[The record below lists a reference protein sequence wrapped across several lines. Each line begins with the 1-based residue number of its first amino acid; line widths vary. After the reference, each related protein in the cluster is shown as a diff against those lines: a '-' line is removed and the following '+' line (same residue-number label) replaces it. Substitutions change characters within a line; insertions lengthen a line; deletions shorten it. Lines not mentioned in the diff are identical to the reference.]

1 MDIRDIA
8 RLSGYS
14 LGTVS
19 RVLNGHPNVSD
30 KARMRVLKVVEEVGY
45 EPNSNARFLK
55 MQGRTAIAVFV
66 KGARN
71 LLFADILERIQAL
84 LSEADEQADVVYLD
98 EDENEVLYAIHY
110 QQVRHPKGMLFL
122 GGDPAFFKTSFSRV
136 SVPGVLVTNT
146 AAGLAFKNLSS
157 VSTNDVEAAREVV
170 EYLFSRGHRRI
181 GIVGG
186 NRALSQVSGR
196 RLHGA
201 EEALRAH
208 GIKLD
213 YERDYEPCHFSM
225 EEGYDAMV
233 RLIMRSPDLTAVFA
247 LGDAIALGAMRAV
260 FDMGLSIPGDLSL
273 VGFDG
278 VNSSQFSIP
287 RLTTIRQDTRLIATR
302 SVETLLA
309 SFAGETKPVREMV
322 PFQLL
327 KRESVRALSP
337 EDRVGSA
344 PAADGGDDSG
354 DDASN
359 AVAATVGVSAGR
371 APETAKAGRTRA
383 RASRVQVNERR
394 GVI

>member
-1 MDIRDIA
+1 M
-8 RLSGYS
+8 
-14 LGTVS
+14 
-19 RVLNGHPNVSD
+19 LNGHPNVSD

-122 GGDPAFFKTSFSRV
+122 GGDPAFFKTSFGRV

-278 VNSSQFSIP
+278 ANSSQFSIP

-309 SFAGETKPVREMV
+309 CLGGETKPVREMV

-337 EDRVGSA
+337 EDRAGSA
-344 PAADGGDDSG
+344 PAADGG

-383 RASRVQVNERR
+383 RASRIQVSERR
-394 GVI
+394 GVV

>member
-110 QQVRHPKGMLFL
+110 QQVRHPKGML
-122 GGDPAFFKTSFSRV
+122 RV

-208 GIKLD
+208 GIELD

-233 RLIMRSPDLTAVFA
+233 RLVMRSPDLTAVFA

-309 SFAGETKPVREMV
+309 CLGGETKPVREMV

-337 EDRVGSA
+337 EDRAGSA
-344 PAADGGDDSG
+344 PAADGG

-359 AVAATVGVSAGR
+359 AVAATVDVSAGR
-371 APETAKAGRTRA
+371 ALETAKAGRTRA
-383 RASRVQVNERR
+383 RASRIQVSERR
-394 GVI
+394 GVV

>member
-208 GIKLD
+208 GIELD

-233 RLIMRSPDLTAVFA
+233 RLVMRSPDLTAVFA

-309 SFAGETKPVREMV
+309 SFAGEAKPVREMV

-344 PAADGGDDSG
+344 PAADGG

>member
-84 LSEADEQADVVYLD
+84 LSEADEQADVIYLD
-98 EDENEVLYAIHY
+98 EDENEVLSAIHY

-122 GGDPAFFKTSFSRV
+122 GGDPAFFKTSYGRV

-170 EYLFSRGHRRI
+170 EYLFSCGHRRI

-208 GIKLD
+208 GIELD

-233 RLIMRSPDLTAVFA
+233 RLVMRSPDLTAVFA

-309 SFAGETKPVREMV
+309 CLGGEAKPVREMV

-344 PAADGGDDSG
+344 PAADGGDD
-354 DDASN
+354 ASN

-371 APETAKAGRTRA
+371 VPETAKAGRTRA

>member
-208 GIKLD
+208 GIELD

-309 SFAGETKPVREMV
+309 CLGGETKPVREMV

-327 KRESVRALSP
+327 KRESVRSLSP
-337 EDRVGSA
+337 EDRAGSA
-344 PAADGGDDSG
+344 PVADGG

-359 AVAATVGVSAGR
+359 AVSETVSVSAGR

-383 RASRVQVNERR
+383 RASRVQVSERR

>member
-30 KARMRVLKVVEEVGY
+30 KARERVLKVVEEVGY

-55 MQGRTAIAVFV
+55 MQGRTVVAVIV

-71 LLFADILERIQAL
+71 LLFADVLERIQAL
-84 LSEADEQADVVYLD
+84 LREADEQADVVYLD
-98 EDENEVLYAIHY
+98 EDENEVQFAIHY
-110 QQVRHPKGMLFL
+110 QRLRHPKGMLFL
-122 GGDPAFFKTSFSRV
+122 GGDPAYFKTSFGRV
-136 SVPGVLVTNT
+136 GVPGVLVTNT
-146 AAGLAFKNLSS
+146 AAGLGFKNLSS
-157 VSTNDVEAAREVV
+157 VSTNDVEAAREIV
-170 EYLFSRGHRRI
+170 EYLYACGHRRI

-196 RLHGA
+196 RLRGA

-208 GIKLD
+208 GIELD
-213 YERDYEPCHFSM
+213 YDRDYEPCHFTM

-233 RLIMRSPDLTAVFA
+233 RLVMRAPDLTAVFA

-287 RLTTIRQDTRLIATR
+287 RLTTIRQDTRQLAQR
-302 SVETLLA
+302 SVEILLA
-309 SFAGETKPVREMV
+309 AMNGEGAETRPIREMV

-327 KRESVRALSP
+327 KRESVRRL
-337 EDRVGSA
+337 A
-344 PAADGGDDSG
+344 PGADARGP
-354 DDASN
+354 
-359 AVAATVGVSAGR
+359 
-371 APETAKAGRTRA
+371 APEAVPEN
-383 RASRVQVNERR
+383 S
-394 GVI
+394 

>member
-98 EDENEVLYAIHY
+98 EDENEVLSAIHY

-122 GGDPAFFKTSFSRV
+122 GGDPAFFKTSFGRV

-208 GIKLD
+208 GIELD

-233 RLIMRSPDLTAVFA
+233 RLVMRSPDLTAVFA

-278 VNSSQFSIP
+278 VNLSQFSIP

-309 SFAGETKPVREMV
+309 SFAGEAKPVREMV

-337 EDRVGSA
+337 EDRSGTA
-344 PAADGGDDSG
+344 PVADGG

-383 RASRVQVNERR
+383 RASRIQVSERR
-394 GVI
+394 GVV

>member
-1 MDIRDIA
+1 MTNDA
-8 RLSGYS
+8 HE
-14 LGTVS
+14 LG
-19 RVLNGHPNVSD
+19 
-30 KARMRVLKVVEEVGY
+30 
-45 EPNSNARFLK
+45 FL
-55 MQGRTAIAVFV
+55 
-66 KGARN
+66 
-71 LLFADILERIQAL
+71 
-84 LSEADEQADVVYLD
+84 
-98 EDENEVLYAIHY
+98 
-110 QQVRHPKGMLFL
+110 
-122 GGDPAFFKTSFSRV
+122 
-136 SVPGVLVTNT
+136 
-146 AAGLAFKNLSS
+146 NLSS

-208 GIKLD
+208 GIELD

-233 RLIMRSPDLTAVFA
+233 RLVMRSPDLTAVFA

-278 VNSSQFSIP
+278 VNLSQFSIP

-309 SFAGETKPVREMV
+309 SFAGEAKPVREMV

-337 EDRVGSA
+337 EDRAGTA
-344 PAADGGDDSG
+344 PVADGG

>member
-19 RVLNGHPNVSD
+19 RVLNGHPNVST
-30 KARMRVLKVVEEVGY
+30 KARERVLKVVEEVGY
-45 EPNSNARFLK
+45 EPNTNARFLK
-55 MQGRTAIAVFV
+55 FQGRAAVAVFV

-84 LSEADEQADVVYLD
+84 LGEADEQTDVIYLD
-98 EDENEVLYAIHY
+98 EDENEVQYAVHY
-110 QQVRHPKGMLFL
+110 QQLRHPKGMLFL
-122 GGDPAFFKTSFSRV
+122 GGDPAYFKASFSRV
-136 SVPGVLVTNT
+136 NVPGVLVTNT
-146 AAGLAFKNLSS
+146 AAGLGFKNLSS
-157 VSTNDVEAAREVV
+157 VSTNDVAAAREIM
-170 EYLFSRGHRRI
+170 EYLVACGHRRI

-208 GIKLD
+208 GIEFD
-213 YERDYEPCHFSM
+213 FDRDYEPCHFSM

-233 RLIMRSPDLTAVFA
+233 RLIMRSSDLTAVFA

-260 FDMGLSIPGDLSL
+260 FDMGLRVPDDLSL

-278 VNSSQFSIP
+278 VSSSQFAIP
-287 RLTTIRQDTRLIATR
+287 RLTTIRQDTRLLATR

-309 SFAGETKPVREMV
+309 AMGGEDKPIREMV

-327 KRESVRALSP
+327 KRESVRMLGAEAGVLAAS
-337 EDRVGSA
+337 GSA
-344 PAADGGDDSG
+344 
-354 DDASN
+354 
-359 AVAATVGVSAGR
+359 VGQ
-371 APETAKAGRTRA
+371 A
-383 RASRVQVNERR
+383 RAEGRDVASGQVTAPA
-394 GVI
+394 

>member
-98 EDENEVLYAIHY
+98 EDENEVLSAIHY

-208 GIKLD
+208 GIELD

-278 VNSSQFSIP
+278 VSSSQFSIP

-309 SFAGETKPVREMV
+309 SFAGEAKPVREMV

-337 EDRVGSA
+337 EDRVGTA
-344 PAADGGDDSG
+344 AVADGG

-383 RASRVQVNERR
+383 RASRVQVSERR

>member
-122 GGDPAFFKTSFSRV
+122 GGDPAFFKTSYGRV

-208 GIKLD
+208 GIELD

-233 RLIMRSPDLTAVFA
+233 RLVMRSPDLTAVFA

-309 SFAGETKPVREMV
+309 CLGGETKPVREMV

-327 KRESVRALSP
+327 KRESVQALSP
-337 EDRVGSA
+337 EDRAGSA
-344 PAADGGDDSG
+344 PAADDGG
-354 DDASN
+354 DASN
-359 AVAATVGVSAGR
+359 AVAATIGVAAGR

-383 RASRVQVNERR
+383 RASRVQVSERR

>member
-30 KARMRVLKVVEEVGY
+30 RARMRVLKVVEEVGY

-55 MQGRTAIAVFV
+55 MQGRTAVAVFV

-208 GIKLD
+208 GIELD

-278 VNSSQFSIP
+278 VSSSQFSIP

-309 SFAGETKPVREMV
+309 SFAGEAKPVREMV

-337 EDRVGSA
+337 EDRVGTA
-344 PAADGGDDSG
+344 AVADGG

-383 RASRVQVNERR
+383 RASRVQVSERR

>member
-208 GIKLD
+208 GIELD

-260 FDMGLSIPGDLSL
+260 FDWGCP
-273 VGFDG
+273 
-278 VNSSQFSIP
+278 
-287 RLTTIRQDTRLIATR
+287 
-302 SVETLLA
+302 
-309 SFAGETKPVREMV
+309 
-322 PFQLL
+322 
-327 KRESVRALSP
+327 SP
-337 EDRVGSA
+337 EICRSWGST
-344 PAADGGDDSG
+344 G
-354 DDASN
+354 
-359 AVAATVGVSAGR
+359 
-371 APETAKAGRTRA
+371 
-383 RASRVQVNERR
+383 
-394 GVI
+394 

>member
-208 GIKLD
+208 GIELD

-278 VNSSQFSIP
+278 VSSSQFSIP

-309 SFAGETKPVREMV
+309 SFAGEAKPVREMV

-344 PAADGGDDSG
+344 PAADGG

>member
-98 EDENEVLYAIHY
+98 EDENEVLSAIHY

-122 GGDPAFFKTSFSRV
+122 GGDPAFFKTSFGRV

-208 GIKLD
+208 GIELD

-233 RLIMRSPDLTAVFA
+233 RLVMRSPDLTAVFA

-337 EDRVGSA
+337 EDCAGTA
-344 PAADGGDDSG
+344 PVADGG

-359 AVAATVGVSAGR
+359 AVAATVDVSAGR

>member
-1 MDIRDIA
+1 M
-8 RLSGYS
+8 
-14 LGTVS
+14 
-19 RVLNGHPNVSD
+19 
-30 KARMRVLKVVEEVGY
+30 
-45 EPNSNARFLK
+45 
-55 MQGRTAIAVFV
+55 
-66 KGARN
+66 
-71 LLFADILERIQAL
+71 
-84 LSEADEQADVVYLD
+84 
-98 EDENEVLYAIHY
+98 
-110 QQVRHPKGMLFL
+110 
-122 GGDPAFFKTSFSRV
+122 

-208 GIKLD
+208 GIELD
-213 YERDYEPCHFSM
+213 YERDYELPLLDGGGLRRNGEARHAFP
-225 EEGYDAMV
+225 GPHGRLRARRRDRARRDA
-233 RLIMRSPDLTAVFA
+233 RGLRY
-247 LGDAIALGAMRAV
+247 
-260 FDMGLSIPGDLSL
+260 GLSIPGDLSL

-309 SFAGETKPVREMV
+309 CLGGETKPVREMV

-327 KRESVRALSP
+327 KRESVRRFRQKTVPVPHPSQM
-337 EDRVGSA
+337 
-344 PAADGGDDSG
+344 
-354 DDASN
+354 
-359 AVAATVGVSAGR
+359 VA
-371 APETAKAGRTRA
+371 
-383 RASRVQVNERR
+383 
-394 GVI
+394 

>member
-98 EDENEVLYAIHY
+98 EDENEVLSAIHY

-122 GGDPAFFKTSFSRV
+122 GGDPAFFKTSFGRV

-208 GIKLD
+208 GIELD

-233 RLIMRSPDLTAVFA
+233 RLVMRSPDLTAVFA

-359 AVAATVGVSAGR
+359 AVAATVDVSAGR

>member
-84 LSEADEQADVVYLD
+84 LSEADEQADVIYLD
-98 EDENEVLYAIHY
+98 EDENEVLSAIHY

-146 AAGLAFKNLSS
+146 AAGLAFRNLSS

-208 GIKLD
+208 GIELD

-337 EDRVGSA
+337 EDCAGTA
-344 PAADGGDDSG
+344 PAADGG

-383 RASRVQVNERR
+383 RASRIQVSERR
-394 GVI
+394 GVV

>member
-84 LSEADEQADVVYLD
+84 LSEADEQADVIYLD

-122 GGDPAFFKTSFSRV
+122 GGDPAFFKTSYGRV

-208 GIKLD
+208 GIELD

-247 LGDAIALGAMRAV
+247 LGDVIALGAMRAV

-287 RLTTIRQDTRLIATR
+287 RLTTIRQDTRLIAIR

-309 SFAGETKPVREMV
+309 CLGGETKPVREMV

-337 EDRVGSA
+337 EDCVGSA
-344 PAADGGDDSG
+344 PAADGG

-371 APETAKAGRTRA
+371 APETAKAGRTRS
-383 RASRVQVNERR
+383 RASRVQVSERR
-394 GVI
+394 GVV

>member
-98 EDENEVLYAIHY
+98 EDENEVLSAIHY

-122 GGDPAFFKTSFSRV
+122 GGDPAFFKTSYGRV

-208 GIKLD
+208 GIELD

-309 SFAGETKPVREMV
+309 SFAGEAKPVREMV

-337 EDRVGSA
+337 EDGAGSA
-344 PAADGGDDSG
+344 PVADGG

-359 AVAATVGVSAGR
+359 AVAATVDVSAGR

-383 RASRVQVNERR
+383 RASRIQVSERR

>member
-98 EDENEVLYAIHY
+98 EDENEVLSAIHY

-122 GGDPAFFKTSFSRV
+122 GGDPAFFKTSFGRV

-208 GIKLD
+208 GIELD

-233 RLIMRSPDLTAVFA
+233 RLVMRSPDLTAVFA

-278 VNSSQFSIP
+278 VNLSQFSIP

-344 PAADGGDDSG
+344 PAADGGDD
-354 DDASN
+354 ASN

-383 RASRVQVNERR
+383 RASRVQVSERR

>member
-98 EDENEVLYAIHY
+98 EDENEVLSAIHY

-208 GIKLD
+208 GIELD

-309 SFAGETKPVREMV
+309 SFAGEAKPVREMV

-327 KRESVRALSP
+327 KRESARALSP

-344 PAADGGDDSG
+344 PVADGG

-383 RASRVQVNERR
+383 RASRVQVSERR

>member
-84 LSEADEQADVVYLD
+84 LSEADEQADVIYLD
-98 EDENEVLYAIHY
+98 EDENEVLSAIHY

-208 GIKLD
+208 GIELD

-233 RLIMRSPDLTAVFA
+233 RLVMRSPDLTAVFA

-309 SFAGETKPVREMV
+309 SFAGEAKPVREMV

-344 PAADGGDDSG
+344 PVADGG

-383 RASRVQVNERR
+383 RASRVQVSERR

>member
-84 LSEADEQADVVYLD
+84 LSEADEQADVIYLD
-98 EDENEVLYAIHY
+98 EDENEVLSAIHY

-170 EYLFSRGHRRI
+170 EYLFSCGHRRI

-208 GIKLD
+208 GIELD

-233 RLIMRSPDLTAVFA
+233 RLVMRSPDLTAVFA

-309 SFAGETKPVREMV
+309 SFAGEAKPVREMV

-337 EDRVGSA
+337 EDRVGTA
-344 PAADGGDDSG
+344 AVADGG

-383 RASRVQVNERR
+383 RASRVQVSERR

>member
-84 LSEADEQADVVYLD
+84 LSEADEQADVIYLD
-98 EDENEVLYAIHY
+98 EDENEVLSAIHY

-208 GIKLD
+208 GIELD

-309 SFAGETKPVREMV
+309 SFAGEAKPVREMV

-337 EDRVGSA
+337 EDRAGST
-344 PAADGGDDSG
+344 PAADGG

-383 RASRVQVNERR
+383 RASRVQVSERR

>member
-84 LSEADEQADVVYLD
+84 LSEADEQADVIYLD
-98 EDENEVLYAIHY
+98 EDENEVLSAIHY

-136 SVPGVLVTNT
+136 NVPGVLVTNT

-170 EYLFSRGHRRI
+170 EYLF
-181 GIVGG
+181 
-186 NRALSQVSGR
+186 
-196 RLHGA
+196 
-201 EEALRAH
+201 
-208 GIKLD
+208 
-213 YERDYEPCHFSM
+213 
-225 EEGYDAMV
+225 
-233 RLIMRSPDLTAVFA
+233 
-247 LGDAIALGAMRAV
+247 
-260 FDMGLSIPGDLSL
+260 
-273 VGFDG
+273 
-278 VNSSQFSIP
+278 
-287 RLTTIRQDTRLIATR
+287 
-302 SVETLLA
+302 
-309 SFAGETKPVREMV
+309 
-322 PFQLL
+322 
-327 KRESVRALSP
+327 
-337 EDRVGSA
+337 
-344 PAADGGDDSG
+344 PAAIG
-354 DDASN
+354 AS
-359 AVAATVGVSAGR
+359 ASWAATARSAR
-371 APETAKAGRTRA
+371 
-383 RASRVQVNERR
+383 
-394 GVI
+394 

>member
-98 EDENEVLYAIHY
+98 EDENEVLSAIHY

-122 GGDPAFFKTSFSRV
+122 GGDPAFFKTSYGRV

-208 GIKLD
+208 GIELD

-309 SFAGETKPVREMV
+309 SFAGEAKPVREMV

-337 EDRVGSA
+337 EDCAGSA
-344 PAADGGDDSG
+344 PAADGG

-359 AVAATVGVSAGR
+359 AVAATVDVSAGR

-383 RASRVQVNERR
+383 RASRIQVSERR
-394 GVI
+394 GVV

>member
-30 KARMRVLKVVEEVGY
+30 KARERVLKVVEEVGY

-55 MQGRTAIAVFV
+55 MQGRTVVAVIV

-71 LLFADILERIQAL
+71 LLFADVLERIQAL
-84 LSEADEQADVVYLD
+84 LREADEQADVVYLD
-98 EDENEVLYAIHY
+98 EDENEVQFAIHY
-110 QQVRHPKGMLFL
+110 QQLRHPKGMLFL
-122 GGDPAFFKTSFSRV
+122 GGDPAYFKASFGRV

-146 AAGLAFKNLSS
+146 AAGLGFKNLSS
-157 VSTNDVEAAREVV
+157 VSTNDVEAAREIV
-170 EYLFSRGHRRI
+170 EYLYVCGHRRI

-196 RLHGA
+196 RLRGA

-208 GIKLD
+208 GIELD
-213 YERDYEPCHFSM
+213 YDRDYEPCHFTM

-233 RLIMRSPDLTAVFA
+233 RLVMRAPDLTAVFA
-247 LGDAIALGAMRAV
+247 LGDAIALGSMRAV

-287 RLTTIRQDTRLIATR
+287 RLTTIRQDTRQLAQR
-302 SVETLLA
+302 SVEILLA
-309 SFAGETKPVREMV
+309 AMNSESAETQPIREMV

-327 KRESVRALSP
+327 KRESVRRL
-337 EDRVGSA
+337 A
-344 PAADGGDDSG
+344 PGADVRGP
-354 DDASN
+354 
-359 AVAATVGVSAGR
+359 
-371 APETAKAGRTRA
+371 APEAVPEN
-383 RASRVQVNERR
+383 S
-394 GVI
+394 

>member
-1 MDIRDIA
+1 M
-8 RLSGYS
+8 
-14 LGTVS
+14 
-19 RVLNGHPNVSD
+19 
-30 KARMRVLKVVEEVGY
+30 
-45 EPNSNARFLK
+45 
-55 MQGRTAIAVFV
+55 
-66 KGARN
+66 
-71 LLFADILERIQAL
+71 
-84 LSEADEQADVVYLD
+84 
-98 EDENEVLYAIHY
+98 
-110 QQVRHPKGMLFL
+110 
-122 GGDPAFFKTSFSRV
+122 
-136 SVPGVLVTNT
+136 
-146 AAGLAFKNLSS
+146 
-157 VSTNDVEAAREVV
+157 

-208 GIKLD
+208 GIELD

-233 RLIMRSPDLTAVFA
+233 RLVMRSPDLTAVFA

-278 VNSSQFSIP
+278 VNSSQFSSP

-309 SFAGETKPVREMV
+309 CLGGETKPVREMV

-327 KRESVRALSP
+327 KRESVRALLP
-337 EDRVGSA
+337 EDCAGTA
-344 PAADGGDDSG
+344 PVADGG

-359 AVAATVGVSAGR
+359 AVAATVDVSAGR

-383 RASRVQVNERR
+383 RAVSYTHLTLPTN
-394 GVI
+394 

>member
-136 SVPGVLVTNT
+136 SAPGVLVTNT

-208 GIKLD
+208 GIELD

-287 RLTTIRQDTRLIATR
+287 RLTTIRQDTRLIAMR

-309 SFAGETKPVREMV
+309 CLGGEAKPVREMV

-337 EDRVGSA
+337 EDRAGSA
-344 PAADGGDDSG
+344 PAADGG

-383 RASRVQVNERR
+383 RASRVQVSERR

>member
-98 EDENEVLYAIHY
+98 EDENEVLSAIHY

-122 GGDPAFFKTSFSRV
+122 GGDPAFFKTSYGRV

-208 GIKLD
+208 GIELD

-309 SFAGETKPVREMV
+309 SFAGEAKPVREMV

-337 EDRVGSA
+337 EDRAGSA
-344 PAADGGDDSG
+344 PAADSG

-359 AVAATVGVSAGR
+359 AVAATVDVSAGR

-383 RASRVQVNERR
+383 RASRIQVSERR
-394 GVI
+394 GVV

>member
-84 LSEADEQADVVYLD
+84 LSEADEQADVIYLD
-98 EDENEVLYAIHY
+98 EDENEVLSAIHY

-208 GIKLD
+208 GIELD

-233 RLIMRSPDLTAVFA
+233 RLVMRSPDLTAVFA

-260 FDMGLSIPGDLSL
+260 FDMGLSIPEDLSL

-302 SVETLLA
+302 SVEALLA
-309 SFAGETKPVREMV
+309 CLGGETKPVREMV

-344 PAADGGDDSG
+344 PAADGGDD
-354 DDASN
+354 ASN

-383 RASRVQVNERR
+383 RASRVQVSERR

>member
-84 LSEADEQADVVYLD
+84 LSEADEQADVIYLD
-98 EDENEVLYAIHY
+98 EDENEVLSAIHY

-122 GGDPAFFKTSFSRV
+122 GGDPAFFKTSFGRV

-208 GIKLD
+208 GIELD

-233 RLIMRSPDLTAVFA
+233 RLVMRSPDLTAVFA

-344 PAADGGDDSG
+344 PVADGG

-394 GVI
+394 GVV